1 MAVKETPMMKQYL
14 QIKQKH
20 PDSILLFR
28 MGDFFETF
36 FEDAVTTA
44 NVCGITL
51 TKRHSGSENTNLAG
65 FPHHQLDAYLPKL
78 VRAGYKVAVC
88 EQLEDPKEAKGI
100 VKRGIVEVVT
110 PGTALYDK
118 LLDAKANN
126 FLVSLNIFPDK
137 KEQVKI
143 GIAIVDIS
151 TGEFKLSEISN
162 YSLIPILEDIHPTE
176 ILVNKSQF
184 KYLESEL
191 KQLSYSPTVTKI
203 EDWIYDEEFSREAL
217 TGHFGTNSL
226 KGFGVDNYSLGLTS
240 AGSIMHYI
248 KETQFAELSQITAL
262 SYYNPFDYMI
272 LDFVTRR
279 NLEITHSASDS
290 KNASLIHYL
299 DKTSTPMGGRLIR
312 KWISQPLLDIQK
324 INNRLN
330 TVEELF
336 YNQNSLGELRFL
348 LSRIADLERLIS
360 KICTGRANPK
370 DLIVLKNSLKVLPEI
385 RDIAHNNEFSN
396 LSRIATNLS
405 DFSRICNDINSAII
419 PDPSTNLGTGRVFNS
434 GYDEELDSFV
444 NAKYNADKWLESYQE
459 KERKSTEIPTLKV
472 NFNNVFGYYIE
483 ITKAHKDK
491 APDYYERK
499 QTLVNAE
506 RYITPELKE
515 FESKILAAEEN
526 ISAIEQKLFNML
538 LKEIATEARRIQESA
553 QLIAEIDCLQS
564 YASAS
569 AEYHYIKPSIDKSHN
584 LNIVD
589 GRHPVVER
597 LLPIGEKYSPNST
610 IMDSDSLIHIIT
622 GPNMAGKSC
631 YLRQL
636 GLIVLMG
643 QIGCFVPAK
652 SAKFGIVDRIFTRV
666 GASDNISS
674 GESTF
679 LVEMQEA
686 ANIMHSATP
695 RSLILLDEI
704 GRGTATFDGI
714 SIAWAITEYIH
725 NSLGTKT
732 LFATHYHELNEL
744 SDIYSKV
751 KNFQVQV
758 IETQDKILF
767 THKVIE
773 GGADHSFGIYVAK
786 MAGLPNIIISRA
798 DEILKSLEES
808 AQNVNDKE
816 ISTKKANPK
825 NIPRKSKPSEEL
837 SQISIFEIRDD
848 LLRERLR
855 DVELNSITPFQA
867 LELIKELK
875 EKFM

>member
-1 MAVKETPMMKQYL
+1 MKQFL

-36 FEDAVTTA
+36 LEDAVITA
-44 NVCGITL
+44 QVCGITL
-51 TKRHSGSENTNLAG
+51 TKRNNGSENTNLAG

-88 EQLEDPKEAKGI
+88 EQLEDPKFAKGI
-100 VKRGIVEVVT
+100 VKRGVIEVVT

-118 LLDAKANN
+118 LLDAKSNN
-126 FLVSLNIFPDK
+126 FLVSLFISFDK
-137 KEQVKI
+137 KQQARI
-143 GIAIVDIS
+143 GMAFIDIS
-151 TGEFKLSEISN
+151 TGEFKLSEIGLSN
-162 YSLIPILEDIHPTE
+162 LIPILEDIHPAE
-176 ILVNKSQF
+176 ILINRSQF
-184 KYLESEL
+184 KYLENEL
-191 KQLSYSPTVTKI
+191 QKFSYKPTITKI
-203 EDWIYDEEFSREAL
+203 EDWIFDEEFSREAL
-217 TGHFGTNSL
+217 NAHFGTNSL
-226 KGFGVDNYSLGLTS
+226 KGFGIDYYPSGLAA

-248 KETQFAELSQITAL
+248 KETHFAELAQITSL
-262 SYYNPFDYMI
+262 SYYNPFDFMI

-279 NLEITHSASDS
+279 NLEIINSTSDS
-290 KNASLIHYL
+290 KNSSLVHYL
-299 DKTSTPMGGRLIR
+299 DKTCSPMGGRLIR
-312 KWISQPLLDIQK
+312 KWISQPLLDIKQ
-324 INNRLN
+324 INKRLN
-330 TVEELF
+330 SVEELF
-336 YNQNSLGELRFL
+336 EKPNQLSEMRFL
-348 LSRIADLERLIS
+348 LSRIADLERLVS
-360 KICTGRANPK
+360 KICTNRANPK
-370 DLIVLKNSLKVLPEI
+370 DVNALKNSLGLLPNIKELI
-385 RDIAHNNEFSN
+385 KDNNFVHLNHIAEE
-396 LSRIATNLS
+396 LS
-405 DFSRICNDINSAII
+405 DFSRIYDEIEVAILSE
-419 PDPSTNLGTGRVFNS
+419 PSTNLGSGKVFNM
-434 GYDEELDSFV
+434 GYDEELDSFI
-444 NAKYNADKWLESYQE
+444 NAKYNADKWLEEYQE
-459 KERKSTEIPTLKV
+459 KERRKTEIPTLKV
-472 NFNNVFGYYIE
+472 SFNNVFGYYIE
-483 ITKAHKDK
+483 ITKTHKDK

-526 ISAIEQKLFNML
+526 ILLIEQKLFKL
-538 LKEIATEARRIQESA
+538 ILQTISAEARSIQDAA
-553 QLIAEIDCLQS
+553 QKIAEIDCLQS
-564 YASAS
+564 YAFAS
-569 AEYHYIKPSIDKSHN
+569 QEYGYTKPIIDDSTSM
-584 LNIVD
+584 NIVD

-597 LLPIGEKYSPNST
+597 LLPIGEKFTPNSSKLN
-610 IMDSDSLIHIIT
+610 DSSLIHIIT

-652 SAKFGIVDRIFTRV
+652 SAKFGLVDRIFTRV
-666 GASDNISS
+666 GASDNIAS

-686 ANIMHSATP
+686 ANIMHSATA

-732 LFATHYHELNEL
+732 LFATHYHELNQL
-744 SDIYSKV
+744 ADLYQKV

-758 IETQDKILF
+758 IDTQDKILF

-786 MAGLPNIIISRA
+786 MAGLPNLIIARA
-798 DEILKSLEES
+798 DEILKSLESS
-808 AQNVNDKE
+808 AQNVSADGTSDADSKIN
-816 ISTKKANPK
+816 TKKANTT
-825 NIPRKSKPSEEL
+825 NIPKKSRPNEDL

-855 DVELNSITPFQA
+855 DVDLNNITPFQA
-867 LELIKELK
+867 LEIIKELK
-875 EKFM
+875 EKFA